1 MKKLSMKVDDLRIE
15 SFQTELP
22 VAGRGTVDA
31 AEVSITC
38 YCTRQVCTL
47 DLEDAA
53 GENNG

>member
-1 MKKLSMKVDDLRIE
+1 MKKLSMNVDDLRIE
-15 SFQTELP
+15 SFEMNQP

-47 DLEDAA
+47 DIDADDA
-53 GENNG
+53 NHG

>member
-22 VAGRGTVDA
+22 IAGRGTLDA

-47 DLEDAA
+47 DLEDA

>member
-15 SFQTELP
+15 SFETDLP

-47 DLEDAA
+47 DIEADGA
-53 GENNG
+53 NNA

>member
-1 MKKLSMKVDDLRIE
+1 MKKLSMKVDELRIE
-15 SFQTELP
+15 SFQTDAP

-47 DLEDAA
+47 DLDDA